1 MTQVIYSVSSFFYAV
16 PAMVLLCHFE
26 AIVYSACGTPYVR
39 TLFSVYSVLGF
50 TQSFVSY
57 MGDTYDARRSQSFLK
72 RGWWNVIDVVHAS
85 SFTLSFI
92 LDIDKLCVSTCTGPE
107 YTSSCFVNLYAY
119 TATSM
124 AFLMGGIYLSF
135 FRLDVQNVYL
145 LAWCHT
151 LWHTFLPLG
160 VTHTL
165 YELGRRC

>member
-26 AIVYSACGTPYVR
+26 AIVYS
-39 TLFSVYSVLGF
+39 
-50 TQSFVSY
+50 
-57 MGDTYDARRSQSFLK
+57 
-72 RGWWNVIDVVHAS
+72 
-85 SFTLSFI
+85 
-92 LDIDKLCVSTCTGPE
+92 TCTGPE

-119 TATSM
+119 TATSI